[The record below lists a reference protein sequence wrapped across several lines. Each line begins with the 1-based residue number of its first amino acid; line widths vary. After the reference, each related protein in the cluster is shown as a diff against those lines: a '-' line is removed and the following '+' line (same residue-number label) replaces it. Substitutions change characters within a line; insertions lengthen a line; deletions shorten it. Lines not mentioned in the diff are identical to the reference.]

1 MPETSSRTHP
11 NLWAVLAVVVA
22 ADIMD
27 LLDAS
32 MTNIAA
38 PVIEKDLGGGHAL
51 ISWLGASYA
60 LALGVLL
67 VLGGRL
73 GDKYGQRRIFL
84 TGITGFTLASGVC
97 ALAVSPAS
105 LIAGRLA
112 QGAFGALLVPQG
124 FAMLKATFA
133 RKQLTAAF
141 SAFGPL
147 LGVAAVGGPI
157 LGGFI
162 VALNIA
168 GLSWRPMFGVNL
180 IIGSI
185 TFIAARK
192 VLPDVPGDRGISLDG
207 IGSGLLAAT
216 MFSLIYGLITGSQN
230 GWTTVPAALLAAGI
244 VFFGLFCWRQR
255 AAANPLI
262 KPTLLANRGFT
273 SGLVLGLVFFAAVG
287 GMALILSLFFQQG
300 RGTSPAG
307 ASLGLVPMAL
317 GIVVAS
323 IAAAGL
329 IQKLGRILILAGLL
343 ITLAGVASLATVL
356 AISGTHVTVWAL
368 VAPIFVLGLGL
379 GTCFGNLF
387 DITIGDVAVS
397 EAGSASG
404 SLAAVQQL
412 ATSIGTATLTT
423 VYFTV
428 LTSSGGTRAI
438 ITSLTVI
445 AAVTTA
451 CLALVWLLPR
461 KAATETA
468 LTPADAEPSHSAP
481 VHDRPNAVVPAAAP
495 ELSAS

>member
-1 MPETSSRTHP
+1 MPHTPSRARP
-11 NLWAVLAVVVA
+11 SLWAVLTVVVA

-38 PVIEKDLGGGHAL
+38 PVIEKELGGGHAL

-84 TGITGFTLASGVC
+84 TGIAGFTLASAVC
-97 ALAVSPAS
+97 ALAVSPAM

-112 QGAFGALLVPQG
+112 QGASGALLVPQG
-124 FAMLKATFA
+124 FAILKATFD
-133 RKQLTAAF
+133 RKQISTAF

-147 LGVAAVGGPI
+147 LGVAAVAGPI

-168 GLSWRPMFGVNL
+168 GLSWRPMFMVNL

-185 TFIAARK
+185 TFFAALK
-192 VLPDVPGDRGISLDG
+192 VLPDVPGDRGISLDR
-207 IGSGLLAAT
+207 IGSGLLGAT
-216 MFSLIYGLITGSQN
+216 MFSLIYGLITGSAN
-230 GWTTVPAALLAAGI
+230 GWTTVPAALLATGI
-244 VFFGLFCWRQR
+244 VSFSLFCWRQR
-255 AAANPLI
+255 AATSPLI

-307 ASLGLVPMAL
+307 AAIGLIPMAL

-329 IQKLGRILILAGLL
+329 IHKLGRILILAGLL
-343 ITLAGVASLATVL
+343 TTLAGVASLATV
-356 AISGTHVTVWAL
+356 IGVSGTDVTEWAL
-368 VAPIFVLGLGL
+368 VAPIFIVGLGL

-387 DITIGDVAVS
+387 DITIGDVAAS

-423 VYFTV
+423 VYFTA
-428 LTSSGGTRAI
+428 LTSSGQASAI
-438 ITSLTVI
+438 ITSLVVI
-445 AAVTTA
+445 AAVTAA

-461 KAATETA
+461 KAATET
-468 LTPADAEPSHSAP
+468 TPTAAEAKPSHSAP
-481 VHDRPNAVVPAAAP
+481 DHDRPDTIAPAAAAGLP
-495 ELSAS
+495 AS

>member
-1 MPETSSRTHP
+1 
-11 NLWAVLAVVVA
+11 VVA

-38 PVIEKDLGGGHAL
+38 PVIEKELGGGHAL

-84 TGITGFTLASGVC
+84 AGIAGFTLASAVC
-97 ALAVSPAS
+97 ALAVSPAM
-105 LIAGRLA
+105 LIAGRLT

-124 FAMLKATFA
+124 FAILKATFD

-147 LGVAAVGGPI
+147 LGVAAVAGPI

-162 VALNIA
+162 VSLNLA
-168 GLSWRPMFGVNL
+168 GLSWRPIFLINL
-180 IIGSI
+180 VIGS
-185 TFIAARK
+185 TAFIAARN

-216 MFSLIYGLITGSQN
+216 MFCLIYGLITGSEN
-230 GWTTVPAALLAAGI
+230 SWTTVPVTLLGAGI
-244 VFFGLFCWRQR
+244 GFFGLFCWRQR
-255 AAANPLI
+255 TAANPLI

-273 SGLVLGLVFFAAVG
+273 SGLILGLVFFAAVG

-307 ASLGLVPMAL
+307 AALGLIPMAL

-329 IQKLGRILILAGLL
+329 IQRLGRILILAGLL
-343 ITLAGVASLATVL
+343 ITLTGVASLATVIG
-356 AISGTHVTVWAL
+356 ISGTDVNVWAL
-368 VAPIFVLGLGL
+368 VAPIFIVGLGL

-387 DITIGDVAVS
+387 DITIGDVATS

-412 ATSIGTATLTT
+412 ATSIGTATLTNI
-423 VYFTV
+423 YFTT
-428 LTSSGGTRAI
+428 LTSHNGTRAI
-438 ITSLTVI
+438 ITSLVVI

-451 CLALVWLLPR
+451 CLGLVWLLPR
-461 KAATETA
+461 KATA
-468 LTPADAEPSHSAP
+468 ESAL
-481 VHDRPNAVVPAAAP
+481 PAAAADAVSSRSVP
-495 ELSAS
+495 VQDRPGAIAVLPAAAELSAS

>member
-1 MPETSSRTHP
+1 MPHTPSRTRP
-11 NLWAVLAVVVA
+11 SLWAVLAVVVA

-32 MTNIAA
+32 MTSIAA
-38 PVIEKDLGGGHAL
+38 PVIEKELGGGHAL

-84 TGITGFTLASGVC
+84 TGIAGFTLASAVC
-97 ALAVSPAS
+97 ALAVSPAM
-105 LIAGRLA
+105 LITGRLL
-112 QGAFGALLVPQG
+112 QGGFGALLVPQG
-124 FAMLKATFA
+124 FAILKANFD
-133 RKQLTAAF
+133 RKQVSTAF

-147 LGVAAVGGPI
+147 LGVAAVAGPI

-162 VALNIA
+162 VDANIA
-168 GLSWRPMFGVNL
+168 GLGWRPMFLVNL
-180 IIGSI
+180 VIGSAA
-185 TFIAARK
+185 FIAALK
-192 VLPDVPGDRGISLDG
+192 VLPDVPGDRGVSLDG
-207 IGSGLLAAT
+207 IGSGLLAAM
-216 MFSLIYGLITGSQN
+216 MFSLIYGMITGSEN
-230 GWTTVPAALLAAGI
+230 GWGTVPLVLLAAGI

-273 SGLVLGLVFFAAVG
+273 SGLILGLVFFAAVG

-307 ASLGLVPMAL
+307 AALGLIPMAL
-317 GIVVAS
+317 GIVAAS

-329 IQKLGRILILAGLL
+329 IHKLGRILILAGLL
-343 ITLAGVASLATVL
+343 ITLAGLASLAAVIGI
-356 AISGTHVTVWAL
+356 AGTQVNVWAL
-368 VAPIFVLGLGL
+368 VAPISILGLGL

-387 DITIGDVAVS
+387 DITIGDVATD

-423 VYFTV
+423 VYFTA
-428 LTSSGGTRAI
+428 LTSGGEARAI
-438 ITSLTVI
+438 ITSLVVI

-461 KAATETA
+461 KAVAE
-468 LTPADAEPSHSAP
+468 DAS
-481 VHDRPNAVVPAAAP
+481 AVVEAESPYIVTVP
-495 ELSAS
+495 DR